1 MVATLGAAQTLAWAS
16 TYYLP
21 AILAV
26 PMARDLGVS
35 TPTLFAFFSIA
46 LTLSALLGPRVGQA
60 IDRWGGRA
68 VLMVSSLIFALGL
81 GTLAV
86 ARGPTGLLIAWLIL
100 GAGMGLGLYE
110 AAFASLVRL
119 YGHDARGLITGVT
132 LIAGFASTIGW
143 PMTAW
148 FEAEI
153 GWRGACWTWAGI
165 HLLLGLPLNATL
177 RKTRAT
183 AITTPAMAQA
193 ATGGAHHTRLTAW
206 LLAFTFAATGFVSTA
221 MATHLPRLLQVHG
234 ADLAAAVLAGAMV
247 GPAQVAG
254 RLFEFT
260 ILRRVHPLTSA
271 RIASVLPPLGA
282 GLFALL
288 GTPLVAAFALLHGA
302 GNGMLT
308 IAKGTLPLAL
318 YGPAAYGRRQ
328 GLLMAPARIA
338 QALAPWL
345 FGLWLEHLGVG
356 VMWVLVSIGL
366 AAFGGLL
373 LLRTGSR

>member
-21 AILAV
+21 AILAA
-26 PMARDLGVS
+26 PMARDLDVS
-35 TPTLFAFFSIA
+35 TPTLFAFFSFA
-46 LTLSALLGPRVGQA
+46 LILSALLGPRVGQA
-60 IDRWGGRA
+60 IDRWGGRV

-81 GTLAV
+81 GSLAV
-86 ARGPTGLLIAWLIL
+86 AHGPTGLLMAWVIL
-100 GAGMGLGLYE
+100 GVGMGLGLYE

-148 FEAEI
+148 FEAES
-153 GWRGACWTWAGI
+153 GWRGACWTWAAI

-177 RKTRAT
+177 RKTRHTAT
-183 AITTPAMAQA
+183 ATSALAEA
-193 ATGGAHHTRLTAW
+193 ATGESHNTRSTAW

-221 MATHLPRLLQVHG
+221 MSTHLPRLLQIHG
-234 ADLAAAVLAGAMV
+234 ADLAAAVLVGAMV

-260 ILRRVHPLTSA
+260 ILRRIHPLTSA

-288 GTPLVAAFALLHGA
+288 GMPLVAAFALLHGA

-308 IAKGTLPLAL
+308 IVKGTLPLAL
-318 YGPAAYGRRQ
+318 YGPSGYGRRQ
-328 GLLMAPARIA
+328 GLLMAPARIS

-345 FGLWLEHLGVG
+345 FGLWLEHFGVN

-373 LLRTGSR
+373 LLRKT